1 MCHARDRGFSLIELM
16 TVVAII
22 GILAGVALPAYNDY
36 TVRAKFTEASG
47 HLSDQRVK
55 LEQYYMDNRRYSTT
69 AAGGTCGLPGGN
81 TPTVS
86 GARYFDYTCAS
97 AAPNASGDQTYT
109 LTAAGRADQGLAG
122 ISFTINQSNARAT
135 TVTASSVMAGKGY
148 ASSTACWVRKK
159 PSEC

>member
-1 MCHARDRGFSLIELM
+1 MCHNRDRGFSLIELLI
-16 TVVAII
+16 VVAII
-22 GILAGVALPAYNDY
+22 GILAGVAMPAYNDY

-47 HLSDQRVK
+47 HLSDLRVK
-55 LEQYYMDNRRYSTT
+55 MEQYYMDNRRYSTT
-69 AAGGTCGLPGGN
+69 AGGGTCGIPGGN

-86 GARYFDYTCAS
+86 GNRYFDYTCAS

-109 LTAAGRADQGLAG
+109 LTAAGRADQGISG
-122 ISFTINQSNARAT
+122 ISFTVNQSNARAT

-148 ASSTACWVRKK
+148 AAAACWVRKK

>member
-1 MCHARDRGFSLIELM
+1 MCHNRERGFSLIELLI
-16 TVVAII
+16 VVAII

-47 HLSDQRVK
+47 SLSDLRVK
-55 LEQYYMDNRRYSTT
+55 MEQYYMDNRRYSTT
-69 AAGGTCGLPGGN
+69 AGGGTCGIPGGN

-97 AAPNASGDQTYT
+97 AAPNAAGDQTYI
-109 LTAAGRADQGLAG
+109 LTAAGRADQGIPG
-122 ISFTINQSNARAT
+122 ISFTVNQSNARAT
-135 TVTASSVMAGKGY
+135 TVTAGSAMANKGY
-148 ASSTACWVRKK
+148 AAAACWVRKK